1 MKKRISVGL
10 LAVTLLAAGTGC
22 GKTPEPAAPEATT
35 QAVTVVKAE
44 RADLSNVLTFSGAL
58 AAKEELKLVPKGQ
71 GKVAHINAEVGQR
84 VNAGDIL
91 LELDNADIQARL
103 DAANAGVDVN
113 KASLE
118 RARLQLEINRIAL
131 DDARRHYDRV
141 KALFDAGAA
150 PKSDFDAAKS
160 ALETAEKRYASDE
173 VSVASAQALLN
184 QSLAQVRQT
193 EVDLENAVLRSPI
206 SGIVS
211 ARNVNVGEYL
221 SNTAPAFTV
230 VHIDTVEVKAD
241 LTESD
246 VNAVRPGQEVN
257 VKVAAAGE
265 TPFKGRIAKVSP
277 AADEKAK
284 TFPVWIAVDNKDYI
298 LKPGMFAEFQLPTA
312 QKTNA
317 LTVPAEA
324 VTIRNGAP
332 ILFVIADNKAVE
344 RKVKTGFSDGKRIE
358 IIDGIKDGDVV
369 ATGGQMSLAE
379 GTPVSI
385 KEAQPA
391 TAATG
396 GASDPAGA
404 AVAPATAAPSDNT
417 GASAAKGQV

>member
-1 MKKRISVGL
+1 MKKHIGVGL

-22 GKTPEPAAPEATT
+22 GKKPEPTALEATP

-44 RADLSNVLTFSGAL
+44 RADLSNVLTFSGTL

-71 GKVAHINAEVGQR
+71 GKVARINAEVGQR

-118 RARLQLEINRIAL
+118 RARLQLEMNRIAL

-141 KALFDAGAA
+141 KSLFDAGAA
-150 PKSDFDAAKS
+150 SKSDYDAAKS
-160 ALETAEKRYASDE
+160 ALETAEKRCASDE
-173 VSVASAQALLN
+173 VSVASAQAMLN

-193 EVDLENAVLRSPI
+193 QVDLENAVLRSPI

-246 VNAVRPGQEVN
+246 VNAVRPGQEVD

-265 TPFKGRIAKVSP
+265 TPFKGRIAKISP

-284 TFPVWIAVDNKDYI
+284 TFPVWITVDNKDYI

-312 QKTNA
+312 HKTNV
-317 LTVPAEA
+317 LTAPAEA
-324 VTIRNGAP
+324 IIVRNGTP
-332 ILFVIADNKAVE
+332 VLFVIADGKAVE
-344 RKVKTGFSDGKRIE
+344 RKVKTGFSDGKRTE
-358 IIDGIKDGDVV
+358 IIEGLNDGDVI
-369 ATGGQMSLAE
+369 AIGGQMSLAD

-385 KEAQPA
+385 QEVQPA
-391 TAATG
+391 TAK
-396 GASDPAGA
+396 PAG
-404 AVAPATAAPSDNT
+404 T
-417 GASAAKGQV
+417 GAPAAKGQV